1 MNKYG
6 FPRRSK
12 HRNMSKLYL
21 GEDLDKTTNNT
32 ANKSVTMLSLV
43 FLLCLPSF
51 INFKTALVRAHESI
65 RACRKDRCLDVGLNS
80 NVFNRLLVARLMLLY
95 TQTIKKEP
103 DKFDRKYSAGQME
116 ISGFSGTK
124 DSKKVARNRINNKRE
139 NRKENNV
146 FLFFF

>member
-51 INFKTALVRAHESI
+51 INFKTANTPFS
-65 RACRKDRCLDVGLNS
+65 AC
-80 NVFNRLLVARLMLLY
+80 A
-95 TQTIKKEP
+95 
-103 DKFDRKYSAGQME
+103 
-116 ISGFSGTK
+116 
-124 DSKKVARNRINNKRE
+124 
-139 NRKENNV
+139 
-146 FLFFF
+146 